1 MNRTFSGSEAR
12 AMLARART
20 ASLGTLDFESG
31 GPYVSVINVATDAG
45 GLPVILISRLARHTQ
60 NLEKDARGSILIGEL
75 PAEGDALTGP
85 RVTIL
90 GVFET
95 IKDADVHQRYL
106 ARHPESAMY
115 VDFADFSFW
124 RLRPSLVHAVAGFG
138 RIETLPPE
146 EVFRSKPPLPPRL
159 SHQDPGA

>member
-12 AMLARART
+12 AMLTRART
-20 ASLGTLDFESG
+20 ASLGTLDFETG
-31 GPYVSVINVATDAG
+31 GPYVSLANIATDAA

-60 NLEKDARGSILIGEL
+60 NLEKDGRGSILVSEL
-75 PAEGDALTGP
+75 PAAGDALTGA

-90 GVFET
+90 GTFLT
-95 IKDADVHQRYL
+95 IRDADARQRYL
-106 ARHPESAMY
+106 AHQPESAMY

-124 RLRPSLVHAVAGFG
+124 RLTPNLVHAVAGFG

-146 EVFRSKPPLPPRL
+146 EVFRY
-159 SHQDPGA
+159 